1 MKMLFGLMKMV
12 LLICWKILKIICG
25 PMKDSLVHIGKGIW
39 EIIKER
45 YRKRKEE
52 KAAAAAAAKEAE
64 MTSAPIGPDESVRIT
79 TKDKFSNLKDDE
91 LQSLLDKMT
100 DNAVEVDKNPDL
112 EKILETYGE
121 DQEIFKQEIMDE
133 LKRREMSRKKDQSN

>member
-1 MKMLFGLMKMV
+1 MTTIMKMLFGLMKMV

-52 KAAAAAAAKEAE
+52 KAAAATAAKESQNAGE
-64 MTSAPIGPDESVRIT
+64 QPSSDVREDEAA
-79 TKDKFSNLKDDE
+79 
-91 LQSLLDKMT
+91 Q
-100 DNAVEVDKNPDL
+100 
-112 EKILETYGE
+112 
-121 DQEIFKQEIMDE
+121 
-133 LKRREMSRKKDQSN
+133 